1 MGFGVSGATA
11 VVVVGLFVSAGIF
24 YDAAATSYEA
34 VDEAEE
40 ARAEALLDQ
49 RNTAITVGNATVSP
63 AGSGPLVV
71 TANNTGAAAVSVPET
86 TLLADNVV
94 VPHDANA
101 TWAVGGDTDTE
112 VWLPGEELTVTVSRS
127 WLNATYGAGVDP
139 ARVKLTTANGVSDT
153 GVV

>member
-34 VDEAEE
+34 VDEAEDG
-40 ARAEALLDQ
+40 RAEALLEQ
-49 RNTAITVGNATVSP
+49 RNTAVSVANAAIQAPGNA
-63 AGSGPLVV
+63 LVV
-71 TANNTGAAAVSVPET
+71 RVNNTGSTSLTVPET

-101 TWAVGGDTDTE
+101 TWAVESDTE
-112 VWLPGEELTVTVSRS
+112 TDVWLPGETLEVTVSRT
-127 WLNATYGAGVDP
+127 WLDDIFGVDSDP
-139 ARVKLTTANGVSDT
+139 ERVKLATETGVSDT
-153 GVV
+153 AGVA

>member
-34 VDEAEE
+34 VDEAEDDQ
-40 ARAEALLDQ
+40 AEALLEQ
-49 RNTAITVGNATVSP
+49 RNTEVTVANAAVQPPGN
-63 AGSGPLVV
+63 GPLLVEV
-71 TANNTGAAAVSVPET
+71 DNTGSTAVSVPDT
-86 TLLADNVV
+86 TLLAENTV

-101 TWAVGGDTDTE
+101 TWAVEGDTATE
-112 VWLPGEELTVTVSRS
+112 VWLPGETLTVTVTRS
-127 WLNATYGAGVDP
+127 WLDATFGAGTDP
-139 ARVKLTTANGVSDT
+139 SRVKVATDTGVSDS

>member
-34 VDEAEE
+34 VDEAEDG
-40 ARAEALLDQ
+40 RAEALLEQ
-49 RNTAITVGNATVSP
+49 RNTAVSVANAAIQAPGNA
-63 AGSGPLVV
+63 LVV
-71 TANNTGAAAVSVPET
+71 RVSNTGSTSLAVPET

-101 TWAVGGDTDTE
+101 TWAVESDTE
-112 VWLPGEELTVTVSRS
+112 TDVWLPGETLEVTVSRT
-127 WLNATYGAGVDP
+127 WLDDIFGVDGDP
-139 ARVKLTTANGVSDT
+139 ERVKLAAETGVSDT
-153 GVV
+153 AGVA